1 MSRDR
6 SDRPRAA
13 GGAPEAAPA
22 GDDLLTAYVDGVA
35 ELPVAAR
42 RAIEARLADDPAAR
56 AEADAVA
63 ALLGQLRALPP
74 DAGDEPDWQAMER
87 SIRLA
92 VADAPIRPWWRS
104 WKWLVPAMT
113 CATAAAVML
122 ALWPRASSMTMAVPA
137 AGSAPLIGET
147 GATGATAATG
157 SAATGHREPA
167 HELGREPAAGDG
179 VVALWLDG
187 GEVDVDLSRTE
198 TAGGLG
204 DLLGGD
210 APDGAE
216 APDAAAPGRDDLG
229 LWPATGMAWVDNLDD
244 AALDR
249 VEHWLESPERRA
261 SQGKKKG

>member
-6 SDRPRAA
+6 SDRPAAA
-13 GGAPEAAPA
+13 GGAPDAAPA

-35 ELPVAAR
+35 ELPVAER
-42 RAIEARLADDPAAR
+42 RAIEARLAGDPAAR

-122 ALWPRASSMTMAVPA
+122 ALWPRASSMTAGVPA
-137 AGSAPLIGET
+137 AGSAPLVGDM
-147 GATGATAATG
+147 GATDTR
-157 SAATGHREPA
+157 HREPA
-167 HELGREPAAGDG
+167 HEIGREPAAGDG

-216 APDAAAPGRDDLG
+216 APDAAAGGRDDLG

-249 VEHWLESPERRA
+249 VEHWLESPQTRA

>member
-13 GGAPEAAPA
+13 GGASDAARA

-35 ELPVAAR
+35 ELPVAER

-74 DAGDEPDWQAMER
+74 DAGEEPDWQAMER

-122 ALWPRASSMTMAVPA
+122 ALWPRASSIAVAVPA
-137 AGSAPLIGET
+137 AGSAPLIRDS
-147 GATGATAATG
+147 GATGATGTG
-157 SAATGHREPA
+157 PREPA
-167 HELGREPAAGDG
+167 HEVGREPAAGDG

-198 TAGGLG
+198 TAGGLA

-210 APDGAE
+210 APEGAE
-216 APDAAAPGRDDLG
+216 APDAAAAGRDDLG

-249 VEHWLESPERRA
+249 VEHWLESPDSRA